1 MKGKSETP
9 TTRTAGWWCVV
20 YTGAPY
26 GLDEAGEIVS
36 RHRTEEAA
44 LEALRRSRRS
54 SSRLYGSN
62 GCVRF
67 VAR

>member
-1 MKGKSETP
+1 MEGKSETP
-9 TTRTAGWWCVV
+9 TTRIAGWWCVV

-26 GLDEAGEIVS
+26 GLDEAGEVVS

-44 LEALRRSRRS
+44 LEALRRSRRV

-67 VAR
+67 VTR